1 MISMRAVTAAGLL
14 AVLLL
19 VVEFALVALHDI
31 TLDLTKG
38 IAMIASLLF
47 LDAAQDADDR
57 ADDALSIF
65 ASIAAVLA
73 ALLVLF
79 I

>member
-1 MISMRAVTAAGLL
+1 MKVITIAGLF
-14 AVLLL
+14 AILLL
-19 VVEFALVALHDI
+19 AIELALVAMHSI
-31 TLDLTKG
+31 TLDLGKG

-57 ADDALSIF
+57 GDDALSLF
-65 ASIAAVLA
+65 ASIAAVFA
-73 ALLVLF
+73 ALIVLF

>member
-1 MISMRAVTAAGLL
+1 MRAVTIAGLL

-19 VVEFALVALHDI
+19 AVELALVAMHNI
-31 TLDLTKG
+31 TLDLPKG
-38 IAMIASLLF
+38 IAMIVSLLF

-65 ASIAAVLA
+65 ASIAAVLT
-73 ALLVLF
+73 ALMVLF

>member
-1 MISMRAVTAAGLL
+1 MRTVTIAGLL

-19 VVEFALVALHDI
+19 AVELALAAMHNI
-31 TLDLTKG
+31 TLDLPKG
-38 IAMIASLLF
+38 IAMIISLLF

-73 ALLVLF
+73 ALMVLF

>member
-1 MISMRAVTAAGLL
+1 MRAVTIAGLL

-19 VVEFALVALHDI
+19 AVELVLAAMHSI
-31 TLDLTKG
+31 ALDLPKG

-57 ADDALSIF
+57 ADDALSLF
-65 ASIAAVLA
+65 ASVAAVLA
-73 ALLVLF
+73 ALMVLF

>member
-1 MISMRAVTAAGLL
+1 MRTVTIAGLL

-19 VVEFALVALHDI
+19 AVELALAAMHNI
-31 TLDLTKG
+31 TLDLPKG
-38 IAMIASLLF
+38 IAMIVSLLF

-73 ALLVLF
+73 ALMVLF

>member
-1 MISMRAVTAAGLL
+1 MKAVTIAGLL

-19 VVEFALVALHDI
+19 AVELALAAMHST
-31 TLDLTKG
+31 TLDLSKG
-38 IAMIASLLF
+38 ITMIVSLLL

-57 ADDALSIF
+57 ADDALSLF
-65 ASIAAVLA
+65 ASIAAVFA
-73 ALLVLF
+73 ALMVLF

>member
-1 MISMRAVTAAGLL
+1 MRAVTIACLLTVLLL
-14 AVLLL
+14 AVEL
-19 VVEFALVALHDI
+19 ALAAMHNI
-31 TLDLTKG
+31 TLDLPKG
-38 IAMIASLLF
+38 IAMIVSLLF

-57 ADDALSIF
+57 ADDALSLF

-73 ALLVLF
+73 ALMVLF

>member
-1 MISMRAVTAAGLL
+1 MRAVTIAGLL

-19 VVEFALVALHDI
+19 ALELALAAMHNI
-31 TLDLTKG
+31 SLDLNKG

-57 ADDALSIF
+57 ADDALSLF
-65 ASIAAVLA
+65 ASIASVFA
-73 ALLVLF
+73 ALIVLF